1 MTCSRVLKANI
12 PAGAVSPPAEPSQV
26 DVDPTLEAKQR
37 AVLHALE
44 ERRGCWAI
52 HSSAS
57 SNTKTCT
64 LPSASISN
72 LANPSAIS
80 SAQAVMRASLRNSL
94 MNVSNSVVI
103 TAPNGPARRA
113 ACNPPAPPSRRGATH
128 SLSPAGR
135 RAHRRP
141 YQARGAA
148 ARRPLHCP
156 TK

>member
-1 MTCSRVLKANI
+1 M
-12 PAGAVSPPAEPSQV
+12 
-26 DVDPTLEAKQR
+26 DPTLEAKQR

-94 MNVSNSVVI
+94 MNVSNSVR
-103 TAPNGPARRA
+103 T
-113 ACNPPAPPSRRGATH
+113 GA
-128 SLSPAGR
+128 
-135 RAHRRP
+135 
-141 YQARGAA
+141 
-148 ARRPLHCP
+148 P
-156 TK
+156 TKRAVPQHVAHFIVRQSDDNLVDLTGR